1 MNPSTIIAAATLF
14 AALPAAPLAAQV
26 FARFGAAC
34 IFEEQ
39 KPSIDHVGLPHVG
52 RSFLLTYRGPNFTFM
67 SSQQIAWPQ
76 LAIGFAI
83 APIVIPPDF
92 LPQQPEACTGYIT
105 VDLLIPAELP
115 SHNFERFRDRIEVR
129 IPNVPALAGTVFF
142 AQWLLEVDQCG
153 FAGCGHSALITSDA
167 AILVI
172 GP

>member
-1 MNPSTIIAAATLF
+1 MNSTTTIAATLF
-14 AALPAAPLAAQV
+14 AALLPVPLAAQV
-26 FARFGAAC
+26 YARFGSAC

-39 KPSIDHVGLPHVG
+39 KPSIDHVGLPRVG
-52 RSFLLTYRGPNFTFM
+52 GAFQLVYRGPNFTFM

-83 APIVIPPDF
+83 APIAIPEGF
-92 LPQQPEACTGYIT
+92 LPQQPPGCTGYIT
-105 VDLLIPAELP
+105 VDLLLPTELP
-115 SHNFERFRDRIEVR
+115 SRNFGQFRDRIDLRV
-129 IPNVPALAGTVFF
+129 PNNPMLAGTFFF